1 MCDRPTHQDPPG
13 LWWILALLSGGSHL
27 LLFLLLPVATVRLAM
42 PAGGGMPDWL
52 PVTLQETAVP
62 TPPQLATI
70 PVEPTPELE
79 PNAPPSAP
87 MAVGE
92 LRAIAPPQPNPTA
105 QPRPNPSPSP
115 QPRPNPSPSPSPQPR
130 PNPSPSPSPQ
140 PRPNPSPQASPNPS
154 PQPSPNPNPQAS
166 PNPQPN
172 PDPQLPNPPAPQEF
186 VAILANPT
194 IPSFTNAYGQTVQR
208 DIPDQLATV
217 RTAQKSLAIA
227 QYLIPLGVSLE
238 EQTILEAV
246 VIIDA
251 TGKAEVLAEQ
261 TRVLA
266 GPLTPAQAGQ
276 LAKRIIET
284 WEFNP
289 TIDGGQ
295 PKDFD
300 YTLRL
305 TLQALS

>member
-13 LWWILALLSGGSHL
+13 LWWILAILSGGSHL
-27 LLFLLLPVATVRLAM
+27 LLLLLLPVATVRLAM

-62 TPPQLATI
+62 TPPPLATI
-70 PVEPTPELE
+70 PVEPTPEE
-79 PNAPPSAP
+79 SDPAPSAP
-87 MAVGE
+87 MAIANNE
-92 LRAIAPPQPNPTA
+92 PIAPPQPNP
-105 QPRPNPSPSP
+105 NPQATP
-115 QPRPNPSPSPSPQPR
+115 QPRPNPNPQATPQPR
-130 PNPSPSPSPQ
+130 PNPNPQAMPQ
-140 PRPNPSPQASPNPS
+140 PRPNPNPQAT
-154 PQPSPNPNPQAS
+154 PQPNPQATPQPN

-172 PDPQLPNPPAPQEF
+172 PTPQPRPNPQATPQPNPNPPATGEF

-194 IPSFTNAYGQTVQR
+194 IPNFTDAYGQTVQR

-217 RTAQKSLAIA
+217 RTAQKRLAIA
-227 QYLIPLGVSLE
+227 QYLIPLGVSLQD
-238 EQTILEAV
+238 QTILEAV

-251 TGKAEVLAEQ
+251 TGKPEVLAEQ

-305 TLQALS
+305 TLQTLS